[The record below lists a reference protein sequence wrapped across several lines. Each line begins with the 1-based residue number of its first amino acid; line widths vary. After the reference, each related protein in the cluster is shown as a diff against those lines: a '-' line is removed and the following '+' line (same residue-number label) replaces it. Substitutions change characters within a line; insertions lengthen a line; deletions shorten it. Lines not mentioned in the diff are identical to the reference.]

1 MICKFGT
8 LPDIT
13 SFLSSFILTMWY
25 VNNKC
30 GHNNKEIEVGFI
42 LTMWYVNEHEKDK
55 LVKHAKSFILT
66 MWYVNLGVSPLPP
79 LPPLGFILTMWYVN
93 ERDKLRK
100 KYKKGGF
107 YINYVIC
114 KYLP

>member
-1 MICKFGT
+1 
-8 LPDIT
+8 
-13 SFLSSFILTMWY
+13 MWY
-25 VNNKC
+25 VNF
-30 GHNNKEIEVGFI
+30 KEQYKAWSKEQ
-42 LTMWYVNEHEKDK
+42 
-55 LVKHAKSFILT
+55 SFILT